1 MMLLSAK
8 LSFYLPGY
16 LAWIFS
22 EALKPD
28 DKLLPQGLS
37 IDYKLHDDVL
47 EVYVECGLD
56 IGSFAYALDDILMH
70 ISMLEKLFVKLD
82 IVSPK
87 SL

>member
-1 MMLLSAK
+1 MPLSAK
-8 LSFYLPGY
+8 LSFHIPTH

-28 DKLLPQGLS
+28 DRLLPRGLY
-37 IDYKLHDDVL
+37 IDYKPYEDGL
-47 EVYVECGLD
+47 EVYIECSLD

-70 ISMLEKLFVKLD
+70 IAMLGNLLAKLD
-82 IVSPK
+82 IDSSK

>member
-1 MMLLSAK
+1 MMSLSAK
-8 LSFYLPGY
+8 LSFHLPFR

-28 DKLLPQGLS
+28 DKLLPRGLS
-37 IDYKLHDDVL
+37 IGYKVSGEGL
-47 EVYVECGLD
+47 EVYIEYGLD

-70 ISMLEKLFVKLD
+70 IAMLENLFAKLGIDL
-82 IVSPK
+82 SK